1 MHFKEN
7 RVFICLRYRIYKDKG
22 ICIIDMKKIEH
33 ERMNKC
39 QDTCFECLC
48 QWYLIT
54 DLNYSIICNRYRQ
67 FMN

>member
-1 MHFKEN
+1 M
-7 RVFICLRYRIYKDKG
+7 YYKYE
-22 ICIIDMKKIEH
+22 KIEH
-33 ERMNKC
+33 ERMDKC